1 MNRGF
6 TLIELMIVVAI
17 IGVLAAIALPAY
29 QDYTIRARVVEGI
42 NLADSAKGAIAA
54 EAVITAIDLNTVA
67 TSWNKQANGNGAQSK
82 YVQSV
87 LINAESGEIT
97 VSFNPTTAGLAT
109 TENTLMLSPFIHADN
124 AQVINLQTA
133 LASGRNGI
141 VDWACSSKTQYTA
154 DKYGMTGA
162 TLGTIL
168 PKYVPSACR

>member
-67 TSWNKQANGNGAQSK
+67 TSWNKQANGKGAQSK
-82 YVQSV
+82 YVESV
-87 LINAESGEIT
+87 LINVVSGEIT
-97 VSFNPTTAGLAT
+97 LSFNAANVGLAAS
-109 TENTLMLSPFIHADN
+109 ENTLVLSPFIHADN
-124 AQVINLQTA
+124 AQIINLQTA
-133 LASGRNGI
+133 LNTGQNGT

-154 DKYGMTGA
+154 VKYGMTGA
-162 TLGTIL
+162 TLGTML
-168 PKYVPSACR
+168 PKYVPSVCR